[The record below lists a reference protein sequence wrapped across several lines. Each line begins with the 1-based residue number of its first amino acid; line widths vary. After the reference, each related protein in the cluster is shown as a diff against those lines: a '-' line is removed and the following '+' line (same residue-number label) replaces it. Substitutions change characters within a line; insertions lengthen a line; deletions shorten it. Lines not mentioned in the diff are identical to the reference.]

1 MYTSV
6 EGHSVLRRF
15 RQSFILPAMGVLLHI
30 EGLEK
35 AHGRLVL
42 FEGASLSVSE
52 GDKIGLIGRNG
63 AGKSTLL
70 HMIVGDEKPDAGE
83 IVIHPNCRLG
93 YLKQHEDYEKGETVL
108 EYLERVSQR
117 EEWECAKMAGRF
129 DLKKERLQL
138 PYESLSGGFRMR
150 VKLAAM
156 LLKDPN
162 LLLLDEPTNFL
173 DLQTQ
178 LLLERFLQ
186 EWNGAFVIVSH
197 DREFLMETCEQT
209 LEAERGK
216 LFLFPRPVNEY
227 LEYKEEK
234 LALDVKYNQN
244 IEAQKKHLE
253 AFINRFRAKA
263 SKATQAQSR
272 MKQLRKLKTIAI
284 SSAIKTVK
292 IRIPAVD
299 HRKQF
304 AVRALRL
311 AIGYGTHVVADDISF
326 EIDRGERV
334 GILGENGKGKSTLL
348 KTLAGAIEKLDGTYT
363 WNNRLALGFYDQHA
377 PDALYPQET
386 IWNYLERVA
395 VPGTEKEDLMRM
407 AGDFLF
413 AKDDWEKTVGMLSGG
428 ERSRLVLAGL
438 LLSRPEVLLLDEPTN
453 HLDLETVEALG
464 NALRR
469 WNGTVL
475 FISHSRTFV
484 NLIATRILDVRDG
497 TVRNYPGTYEE
508 YVYDVAKEE
517 GVAPKPDP
525 TPPSPF
531 QGEGV
536 SKAERHEKVKDIKR
550 AITKV
555 EKELAALEDE
565 RSGIMKLF
573 TQDPVKFDLERTKRL
588 KTLETMI
595 QHTEAEWARLTEE
608 LANMETKNPAT

>member
-1 MYTSV
+1 
-6 EGHSVLRRF
+6 
-15 RQSFILPAMGVLLHI
+15 MGVLLHI
-30 EGLEK
+30 DKLDK
-35 AHGRLVL
+35 AHGLHVL
-42 FEGASLSVSE
+42 FENASVSISE
-52 GDKIGLIGRNG
+52 GDKIGFIGRNG

-83 IVIHPNCRLG
+83 IVIHPACRLG
-93 YLKQHEDYEKGETVL
+93 YLKQHEDYEHGETVL
-108 EYLERVSQR
+108 EYLQRTSQR
-117 EEWECAKMAGRF
+117 EEWECAKMAGGF
-129 DLKKERLQL
+129 DLKKERLHVT
-138 PYESLSGGFRMR
+138 YESLSGGYRMR
-150 VKLAAM
+150 VKIAAM

-197 DREFLMETCEQT
+197 DREFLMSTCEQT

-216 LFLFPRPVNEY
+216 LFLFPRPVDEY

-244 IEAQKKHLE
+244 IDTQKKHLE

-263 SKATQAQSR
+263 SKATQAQSK
-272 MKQLRKLKTIAI
+272 MKQLRKLKTIDIA
-284 SSAIKTVK
+284 SALKTVK

-311 AIGYGTHVVADDISF
+311 AIGYGTNVVAKDISF

-334 GILGENGKGKSTLL
+334 AILGENGKGKSTLL
-348 KTLAGAIEKLDGTYT
+348 KTLAGAIEALDGTFT
-363 WNNRLALGFYDQHA
+363 WNNRLRLGFYDQHA
-377 PDALYPQET
+377 PDALYPQDT
-386 IWNYLERVA
+386 IWNYLERTA
-395 VPGTEKEDLMRM
+395 IPGTEKEDIMRM

-413 AKDDWEKTVGMLSGG
+413 GKDDWEKTISMLSGG

-464 NALRR
+464 SALHR

-484 NLIATRILDVRDG
+484 NLVATRILDVRDG
-497 TVRNYPGTYEE
+497 TVRNYAGTYEE
-508 YVYDVAKEE
+508 YVYDIAKEE
-517 GVAPKPDP
+517 GALPPAPKEEVTAP
-525 TPPSPF
+525 
-531 QGEGV
+531 GM
-536 SKAERHEKVKDIKR
+536 SKAERHEQVKELKR
-550 AITKV
+550 AISKV
-555 EKELAALEDE
+555 EKQLMILEDE

-573 TQDPVKFDLERTKRL
+573 TQDPERFDLERTKRL

-595 QHTEAEWARLTEE
+595 QHTEAEWARLTEA
-608 LANMETKNPAT
+608 LVGTDSQNPAV

>member
-1 MYTSV
+1 
-6 EGHSVLRRF
+6 
-15 RQSFILPAMGVLLHI
+15 MGVLLHI
-30 EGLEK
+30 EHLDK
-35 AHGRLVL
+35 AYGPHTL
-42 FEGASLSVSE
+42 FEDAVVSISD
-52 GDKIGLIGRNG
+52 GDKIGLVGRNG

-70 HMIVGDEKPDAGE
+70 RMIIGDETPDAGD
-83 IVIHPNCRLG
+83 IVIHPECRLG
-93 YLKQHEDYEKGETVL
+93 YLKQHEDYQKGETIID
-108 EYLERVSQR
+108 YLQR
-117 EEWECAKMAGRF
+117 TSNKEEWSCAKMAGRF
-129 DLKKERLQL
+129 DLKKERLLL
-138 PYESLSGGFRMR
+138 PYESLSGGYRMR

-156 LLKDPN
+156 LLHEPN

-186 EWNGAFVIVSH
+186 EWNGAFLIVSH
-197 DREFLMETCEQT
+197 DREFLQNTCEQT

-216 LFLFPRPVNEY
+216 LFLFPRPLDEY
-227 LEYKEEK
+227 LAYKEEK

-272 MKQLRKLKTIAI
+272 MKQLRKLKTIEI
-284 SSAIKTVK
+284 PSMLKTVK

-304 AVRALRL
+304 AVRTLRL
-311 AIGYGTHVVADDISF
+311 AIGYGDRVVAQDISF

-334 GILGENGKGKSTLL
+334 AILGENGKGKSTLL
-348 KTLAGAIEKLDGTYT
+348 RTLAGKIEKLDGTFA
-363 WNNRLALGFYDQHA
+363 WNNRLTLGFYDQHA
-377 PDALYPQET
+377 PDELYPKET
-386 IWNYLERVA
+386 VWQYLERVA
-395 VPGTEKEDLMRM
+395 LPGTEKEDVMRM

-413 AKDDWEKTVGMLSGG
+413 PKDDLEKTIGMLSGG

-517 GVAPKPDP
+517 GV
-525 TPPSPF
+525 
-531 QGEGV
+531 V
-536 SKAERHEKVKDIKR
+536 SKEDQLAQQEARVRGASKTERYEKQKELKR
-550 AITKV
+550 AISKV
-555 EKELAALEDE
+555 EKQLDALEDE

-573 TQDPVKFDLERTKRL
+573 TQDPAKFDLERTKRL
-588 KTLETMI
+588 STLETMI
-595 QHTEAEWARLTEE
+595 QHSEAEWERLQAE
-608 LANMETKNPAT
+608 LAEIG